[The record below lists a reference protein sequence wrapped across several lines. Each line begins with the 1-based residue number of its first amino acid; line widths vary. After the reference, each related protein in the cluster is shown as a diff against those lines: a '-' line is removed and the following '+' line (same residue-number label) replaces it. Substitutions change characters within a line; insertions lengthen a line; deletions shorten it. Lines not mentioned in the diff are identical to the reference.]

1 MAGKTRKLK
10 RPDWDSYFM
19 QIAQVVALRSN
30 CSRRQVAAVIVIVG
44 LGTRADMRLEGIASA
59 LVARLVEECLADG
72 KRFVCGFYRSRETGR
87 LCERLGFEPIGSYA
101 MLY

>member
-30 CSRRQVAAVIVIVG
+30 CSRRQVAAVIVKDCRI
-44 LGTRADMRLEGIASA
+44 IS
-59 LVARLVEECLADG
+59 
-72 KRFVCGFYRSRETGR
+72 TG
-87 LCERLGFEPIGSYA
+87 
-101 MLY
+101 